1 MTAIL
6 GHNLLIST
14 DGMVIGAAKS
24 CNVSIKSDSIE
35 VASPNDGRWKHHR
48 EGRMEWK
55 VSTNYI
61 YVDESQHRW
70 TITAQGAA
78 YDNFTTKDRFIDTGS
93 DRVFNPT
100 DRGITVC
107 EIDKTTQL
115 ITNTTN
121 YDTWET
127 PSEMAALA
135 SYLNNVGSDVVVAL
149 ICSDAMA
156 IDNNIISGLHRIGI
170 SETIEPFVGNCSFA
184 AIGGVGMQGIMR
196 INKKQGTVTQVSMQM
211 IRTEQ
216 QTVALI
222 KDKLTKAGQFFELS
236 FNVNGY
242 PYDKMRGRALC
253 TTAKVSATNGNIASG
268 SFEFVGDGPLE

>member
-61 YVDESQHRW
+61 YVDDSQHRW

-78 YDNFTTKDRFIDTGS
+78 YDNFTTKERFIDTGV
-93 DRVFNPT
+93 DRIVNPAEI
-100 DRGITVC
+100 GITVC
-107 EIDKTTQL
+107 EINKTTQL
-115 ITNTTN
+115 ITNTTTYN
-121 YDTWET
+121 TYST
-127 PSEMAALA
+127 PADMATLA
-135 SYLNNVGSDVVVAL
+135 TYLNSLSSDVIVAI
-149 ICSDAMA
+149 ICSDAMR
-156 IDNNIISGLHRIGI
+156 IDDNVISAFHHVGI
-170 SETIEPFVGNCSFA
+170 SESIEPFVGQCAFA
-184 AIGGVGMQGIMR
+184 AIGGVGMQGILRANM
-196 INKKQGTVTQVSMQM
+196 NKGAVAQVSMQM
-211 IRTEQ
+211 IRTDQ
-216 QTVALI
+216 QTAALI

-236 FNVNGY
+236 FNVDGY
-242 PYDKMRGRALC
+242 PCDKMSGRALC

-268 SFEFVGDGPLE
+268 SFEFIGDGPLE

>member
-14 DGMVIGAAKS
+14 DGLVIGAAKS
-24 CNVSIKSDSIE
+24 CNISIKSDSIE

-61 YVDESQHRW
+61 YVDDSQHRW

-78 YDNFTTKDRFIDTGS
+78 YDNFITKERFIDTGV
-93 DRVFNPT
+93 DRIVNPAEI
-100 DRGITVC
+100 GITVC
-107 EIDKTTQL
+107 EINKTTQL
-115 ITNTTN
+115 ITNTTTYN
-121 YDTWET
+121 TWSN
-127 PSEMAALA
+127 PSEMATLA
-135 SYLNNVGSDVVVAL
+135 SYLNNVGSDVIVAI
-149 ICSDAMA
+149 ICSDAMR

-170 SETIEPFVGNCSFA
+170 SEAIQPFVGQCAFA
-184 AIGGVGMQGIMR
+184 AIGGVDMQGIMR
-196 INKKQGTVTQVSMQM
+196 ANRNHGTVTQVSMQM
-211 IRTEQ
+211 IRTAQ
-216 QTVALI
+216 QTDALI

-236 FNVNGY
+236 FNVDGY
-242 PYDKMRGRALC
+242 PCDKMSGRALC

>member
-1 MTAIL
+1 MAAIL

-61 YVDESQHRW
+61 YVDDSQHRW
-70 TITAQGAA
+70 TITAQSAA
-78 YDNFTTKDRFIDTGS
+78 YDNFGIKDRFIDTGS

-100 DRGITVC
+100 LRGVTVC
-107 EIDKTTQL
+107 EINKTTQL

-121 YDTWET
+121 YDTYET
-127 PSEMAALA
+127 PSEMATLA
-135 SYLNNVGSDVVVAL
+135 SYLNNVGDDVVVAL

-170 SETIEPFVGNCSFA
+170 SEAIEPFRNSYSFA
-184 AIGGVGMQGIMR
+184 AIGGVGMQGIVR
-196 INKKQGTVTQVSMQM
+196 INKNQGTVTQVSMQM
-211 IRTEQ
+211 IRTYQ

-222 KDKLTKAGQFFELS
+222 KDKLTKAGQFFDLS

-242 PYDKMRGRALC
+242 PYDKMSGRALC

-268 SFEFVGDGPLE
+268 SFEFVGDGPFE